1 MSECAHCVIVENT
14 KYCKAKDRQI
24 VGTECSR
31 CPLFLNKQQDM
42 NNLIN
47 MFFGGLR

>member
-1 MSECAHCVIVENT
+1 MSECAHCVTVENT

-24 VGTECSR
+24 IETECSR
-31 CPLFLNKQQDM
+31 CPLYLNKQQDM

-47 MFFGGLR
+47 MLLGGLR